1 MMLCLYCG
9 KHLIDFE
16 ERWDTLLESCGV
28 MSLPTRGDGY
38 AGALYVLV
46 RRFFL
51 IHRST
56 EMANAIRMMV
66 PKAAPTIAAI
76 GAE

>member
-1 MMLCLYCG
+1 
-9 KHLIDFE
+9 
-16 ERWDTLLESCGV
+16 

-51 IHRST
+51 IHRRT

-66 PKAAPTIAAI
+66 PKVAPTIAAI

>member
-1 MMLCLYCG
+1 
-9 KHLIDFE
+9 
-16 ERWDTLLESCGV
+16 